1 MKNIDPK
8 LYQHTPTVNVY
19 DNRGL
24 TIRNIDFHRSVAGGD
39 TDTRITRHQYDVRG
53 HLSQSIDPRLYDAK
67 QANSSINPNFIWQY
81 SLTGDTLRT
90 ESADAGHTVAL
101 NDIEGRQVLIV
112 TATGA
117 IQTRQ
122 YEANTFIQ

>member
-8 LYQHTPTVNVY
+8 LYQHTPTISVY

-39 TDTRITRHQYDVRG
+39 TDTRITRH
-53 HLSQSIDPRLYDAK
+53 H
-67 QANSSINPNFIWQY
+67 N
-81 SLTGDTLRT
+81 LTGDTLRT
-90 ESADAGHTVAL
+90 ESADAGRTVAP

-122 YEANTFIQ
+122 YEANTLPGRLLSVSEQAPGEKTLK